1 MKSFLSRFAIALL
14 VVSIATVSAFA
25 KTTKQSV
32 KFATNIKVNGTV
44 VNKGVYDLKFDE
56 ETGELSIV
64 KNDKV
69 IARAAATS
77 AKRDRKART
86 LEVKSTGSGD
96 DVQLISIA
104 FSGSD
109 RDVVV
114 NGAQA
119 TR

>member
-1 MKSFLSRFAIALL
+1 M
-14 VVSIATVSAFA
+14 
-25 KTTKQSV
+25 
-32 KFATNIKVNGTV
+32 
-44 VNKGVYDLKFDE
+44 
-56 ETGELSIV
+56 
-64 KNDKV
+64 
-69 IARAAATS
+69 IARATTTS

-109 RDVVV
+109 RDVVL
-114 NGAQA
+114 NGSQA